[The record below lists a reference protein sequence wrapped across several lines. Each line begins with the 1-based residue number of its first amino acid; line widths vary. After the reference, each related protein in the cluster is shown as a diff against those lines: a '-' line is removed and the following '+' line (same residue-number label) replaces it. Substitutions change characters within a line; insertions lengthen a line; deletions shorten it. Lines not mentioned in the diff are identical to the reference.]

1 MNNVVENVIAT
12 PIVGAISA
20 ITGFLLVRGRKI
32 YHESKG
38 RLTLWLVERAFN
50 AKSTDAL
57 LRQKILERVLQEYP
71 EINSTGSIIEH
82 PNQDD
87 CEVYIKNAFTKAR
100 KGKILTNRG
109 QQYFFGSR
117 SLLHDICLTKK
128 DKGFSI

>member
-32 YHESKG
+32 YHGSKG

-57 LRQKILERVLQEYP
+57 LRQKILEQVLQEYP
-71 EINSTGSIIEH
+71 EINASGSIIEH
-82 PNQDD
+82 PKQDS
-87 CEVYIKNAFTKAR
+87 CEAYMKDAFSKAR
-100 KGKILTNRG
+100 KVKI
-109 QQYFFGSR
+109 
-117 SLLHDICLTKK
+117 
-128 DKGFSI
+128 